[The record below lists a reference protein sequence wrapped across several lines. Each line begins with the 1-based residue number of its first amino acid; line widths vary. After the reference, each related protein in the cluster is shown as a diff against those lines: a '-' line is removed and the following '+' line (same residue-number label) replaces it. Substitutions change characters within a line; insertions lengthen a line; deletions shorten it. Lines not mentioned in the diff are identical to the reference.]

1 MLNIKKLFS
10 IHEDNKYYS
19 ILKLISNIKYINE
32 TNIIKLPNLY
42 KQLIVVISYFLIVPI
57 ICGGLLYGYNT
68 LSKSIGFPK
77 NDLFFYGV
85 LYVDILWL
93 YISLRI
99 LKVEIDCKITSPLRI
114 YMMLHPEEYQH
125 FQTYHT
131 GKEALHE
138 VKTLN
143 KIITKKDSPKKR
155 KTRL

>member
-19 ILKLISNIKYINE
+19 ILKLISNIKYINK
-32 TNIIKLPNLY
+32 TNIIKLPNLC
-42 KQLIVVISYFLIVPI
+42 KELMAAMGRFLIVPI
-57 ICGGLLYGYNT
+57 ISGGLLYTYKT
-68 LSKSIGFPK
+68 LCKSIGFPE

-125 FQTYHT
+125 FQTYHI

-143 KIITKKDSPKKR
+143 KIMTKEDAPKKR

>member
-19 ILKLISNIKYINE
+19 ILKLISNIKYINK

-42 KQLIVVISYFLIVPI
+42 KELMAAMGHFLIVPI
-57 ICGGLLYGYNT
+57 ISGGLLYTYKT
-68 LSKSIGFPK
+68 LCESIGFPE
-77 NDLFFYGV
+77 NDLLFYGV
-85 LYVDILWL
+85 LFVDILWFFL
-93 YISLRI
+93 SLSF

-125 FQTYHT
+125 FQTYHI
-131 GKEALHE
+131 GKETLHE

-143 KIITKKDSPKKR
+143 KIITKEDSPKKR

>member
-42 KQLIVVISYFLIVPI
+42 KQLIAAISYFLIVPI

-68 LSKSIGFPK
+68 LSKSIGFPE

-125 FQTYHT
+125 FQTYHI

-143 KIITKKDSPKKR
+143 KIITKEDSPKKR